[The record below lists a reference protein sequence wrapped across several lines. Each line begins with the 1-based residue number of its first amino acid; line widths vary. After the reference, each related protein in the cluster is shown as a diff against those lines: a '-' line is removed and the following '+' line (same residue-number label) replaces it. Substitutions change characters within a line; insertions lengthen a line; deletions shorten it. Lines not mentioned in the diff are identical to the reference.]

1 MIYCRATAD
10 DPRRT
15 GNGRNSSLAN
25 ESQRDTQ
32 GNIITI
38 RVSCCVQ
45 LALLKRIDKQ
55 VIRQT
60 YANGNFAKSTCKSDA
75 KMALIQLII
84 VAYFVFKEYFTHSQ
98 KG

>member
-15 GNGRNSSLAN
+15 GNGRNSLAN

-75 KMALIQLII
+75 KMALIQLIK